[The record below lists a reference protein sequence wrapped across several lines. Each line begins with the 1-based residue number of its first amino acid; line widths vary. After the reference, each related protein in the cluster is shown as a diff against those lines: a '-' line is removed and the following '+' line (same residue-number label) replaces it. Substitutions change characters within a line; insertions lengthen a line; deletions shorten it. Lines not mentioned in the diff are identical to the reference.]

1 MLLRKFSDCFH
12 ALVKATYDYMLN
24 LASRR
29 NAMYFLFAVA
39 FIESS
44 FFPIPPDVMLIPM
57 VLAAPAKAW
66 RIAGIATAASVLGGA
81 FGYAIGVFFFDLI
94 ARPILTFYGYMH
106 QFDVFKD
113 YYHEWGAWIVFG
125 AGITPFPYK
134 VITIA
139 SGVVSWFYRLYA
151 GFGRCARHAL
161 LSGGL
166 AVEEIRRTD
175 ERLHREKS
183 GYAVRFVFVASVGRF
198 CLYKVSLGQ
207 NKTPYPG
214 FYLVFVA
221 ESNASFGQVVRRHF
235 NIDLVA
241 RP

>member
-66 RIAGIATAASVLGGA
+66 RIAGIAPAASVLGGA

-139 SGVVSWFYRLYA
+139 SGVVHLDF
-151 GFGRCARHAL
+151 
-161 LSGGL
+161 
-166 AVEEIRRTD
+166 AVFM
-175 ERLHREKS
+175 L
-183 GYAVRFVFVASVGRF
+183 ASVVARGMR
-198 CLYKVSLGQ
+198 
-207 NKTPYPG
+207 
-214 FYLVFVA
+214 FYLVAWLLKKYGEPMKDYIEKNLGMLSVLFLLLLLGGFA
-221 ESNASFGQVVRRHF
+221 CIKLF
-235 NIDLVA
+235 
-241 RP
+241 

>member
-66 RIAGIATAASVLGGA
+66 RIAGIATAASV
-81 FGYAIGVFFFDLI
+81 FFFDLI

-139 SGVVSWFYRLYA
+139 SGVVHLDF
-151 GFGRCARHAL
+151 
-161 LSGGL
+161 
-166 AVEEIRRTD
+166 AVFM
-175 ERLHREKS
+175 L
-183 GYAVRFVFVASVGRF
+183 ASVVARGMR
-198 CLYKVSLGQ
+198 
-207 NKTPYPG
+207 
-214 FYLVFVA
+214 FYLVAWLLKKYGEPMKDYIEKNLGMLSVLFLLLLLGGFA
-221 ESNASFGQVVRRHF
+221 CIKF
-235 NIDLVA
+235 L
-241 RP
+241 

>member
-57 VLAAPAKAW
+57 VLAAPTKAW
-66 RIAGIATAASVLGGA
+66 RIAGIATIASVLGGA

-139 SGVVSWFYRLYA
+139 SGVVHLDF
-151 GFGRCARHAL
+151 
-161 LSGGL
+161 
-166 AVEEIRRTD
+166 AVFM
-175 ERLHREKS
+175 L
-183 GYAVRFVFVASVGRF
+183 ASVVARGMRW
-198 CLYKVSLGQ
+198 
-207 NKTPYPG
+207 
-214 FYLVFVA
+214 YLVAWLLKKYGEPMKDYIEKNLGMLSVLFLLLLLGGFA
-221 ESNASFGQVVRRHF
+221 CIKLF
-235 NIDLVA
+235 
-241 RP
+241 